1 MSEMN
6 DSTQDTSQPNPLDD
20 IIALLS
26 MSSLKNPSAD
36 VKPEVVLANAFRRQL
51 MKTEDVYIRPIS
63 TFQRS
68 FTKDFFS
75 IEKRE
80 KEDKTPYYFVN
91 ITREGLYDTLPEG
104 IFHQTLKKDAQ
115 IDTETAVEELALH
128 RQEEKAA
135 RLFFLPLEQ
144 EFYRLQMLAEW
155 QESNILLSSLNLQ
168 QYDALIELWNLPNG
182 LTTYQTIM
190 MLHIIPM
197 LHRVVGDETATANL
211 LSLVMGVTVRVQSH
225 QSTTHQADEID
236 LPPLGSFCLGKDSI
250 LGNLIEDYHPSY
262 QLIVG
267 PIKKKYITNYLPGGK
282 GRKTLF
288 SLCAFFL
295 PCQSDITMTI
305 EIKQNDT
312 GLVLNEAKDGEGY
325 LGYTTFL

>member
-1 MSEMN
+1 MNEKN
-6 DSTQDTSQPNPLDD
+6 DSTQETQPVPPDD
-20 IIALLS
+20 ITSLLS
-26 MSSLKNPSAD
+26 TSSLENPAVD
-36 VKPEVVLANAFRRQL
+36 VKPEVILANAIRRQL
-51 MKTEDVYIRPIS
+51 LKAEDVYIRPIS

-75 IEKRE
+75 IERRE
-80 KEDKTPYYFVN
+80 KENKKPYYYVN
-91 ITREGLYDTLPEG
+91 VTREGLYDTLPEG
-104 IFHQTLKKDAQ
+104 VFHQTLKKDAQ

-128 RQEEKAA
+128 RQEEKEA

-155 QESNILLSSLNLQ
+155 QESNILLSSLNRQ
-168 QYDALIELWNLPNG
+168 QYDALIELWDLPKG

-197 LHRVVGDETATANL
+197 LHRVVGDEKATSNL
-211 LSLVMGVTVRVQSH
+211 LSLVMGVSVQVRSH
-225 QSTTHQADEID
+225 QSTTHQLDEVN
-236 LPPLGSFCLGKDSI
+236 LPPLGAFCLGKDSI

-267 PIKKKYITNYLPGGK
+267 PIKKKYITDYLPGGK

-305 EIKQNDT
+305 EIDQKET
-312 GLVLNEAKDGEGY
+312 GLVLDEAKSGEGY